1 MKGVAAR
8 ERSIAVPQGVQTNGT
23 HGSTGE
29 VRRPCGRERLP
40 YRGQKC
46 VRRVLRR
53 LTPKCKKSRDI
64 PGRERMIWQGGRLPR
79 KGKEGT
85 QLGRGAWAGAT
96 ALGLGAEESGKPTDR
111 SERQA

>member
-1 MKGVAAR
+1 
-8 ERSIAVPQGVQTNGT
+8 
-23 HGSTGE
+23 
-29 VRRPCGRERLP
+29 
-40 YRGQKC
+40 
-46 VRRVLRR
+46 
-53 LTPKCKKSRDI
+53 
-64 PGRERMIWQGGRLPR
+64 MIWQGGRLPR

>member
-8 ERSIAVPQGVQTNGT
+8 ERSITVPQGVQANGT

-29 VRRPCGRERLP
+29 VGRTCGHDRLP
-40 YRGQKC
+40 YRVQEC
-46 VRRVLRR
+46 VRRVLRGI
-53 LTPKCKKSRDI
+53 THKGKESRDI

-85 QLGRGAWAGAT
+85 QLGRGARTGFT
-96 ALGLGAEESGKPTDR
+96 TLGLSAEEGGEPPER
-111 SERQA
+111 SER